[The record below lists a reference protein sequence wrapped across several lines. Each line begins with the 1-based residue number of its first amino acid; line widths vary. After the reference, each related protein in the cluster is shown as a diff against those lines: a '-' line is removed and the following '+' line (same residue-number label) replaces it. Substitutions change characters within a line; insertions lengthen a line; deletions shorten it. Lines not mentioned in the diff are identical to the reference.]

1 MKQISIKSMLLANFK
16 GIQNL
21 NIDFSSQTQIL
32 GANGTGKTTI
42 FDAFTWLLFGKDST
56 DRKDFNI
63 KNTVETDLN
72 RKEHEVTAIVL
83 VDGVEVILK
92 RVYKEK
98 WQKTRGSEEQEFK
111 GNETEF
117 YYNEVPCSQ
126 TEYNAKINSILPETV
141 FKMLTSPT
149 FFNSDSTS
157 WTWKNRREILTK
169 MAGEFTDID
178 LINEM
183 MNDKNKSQLD
193 ALINAINQG
202 KNIDEYKAQ
211 IANSVKKA
219 KEDLKGIPTRIDEVL
234 KGMPEKEDFTS
245 LEKELETTKTE
256 LDSVDKQISD
266 VQLAF
271 QSKLDAVKAEK
282 VKINNLESEIQ
293 TIETNASKEAK
304 ERIAPDNSKLT
315 KLVAEKDDKSR
326 ELQGYQNGLA
336 TLEAKKSTL
345 ESKLSGIK
353 NRIQVVETER
363 TEKRN
368 LFNKINAEEFNF
380 DNSTS
385 CCPTCK
391 RDFEPETIEA
401 KKTEVL
407 ENFRKD
413 QTARLER
420 VRTDG
425 HALKNEQEGLEAEV
439 KSVEAEITSN
449 NERISN
455 GKTAIETAKKE
466 LQTIIDNIDL
476 ENSNLS
482 QNSDEQSFDVLYKSI
497 LDLDTNYQDKLIML
511 EGMKASLVEEPTT
524 DNSELNAKRTELNS
538 KIDNI
543 KAQLLTKTE
552 IEKAESRIT
561 ELKTEEKKLSQQ
573 VADVEKLEF
582 AIQGFEKFKSD
593 KTEEAVN
600 SKFKMVKFRMFET
613 QINGGLK
620 ATCEAL
626 VNGVPFSDAN
636 TASKINAGVDVINT
650 LSEFYECNAP
660 IFIDNRESV
669 TQIIDTESQL
679 ISLVVSPK
687 NKKLLVETSELV
699 MAN

>member
-1 MKQISIKSMLLANFK
+1 L
-16 GIQNL
+16 NL
-21 NIDFSSQTQIL
+21 GSEYL
-32 GANGTGKTTI
+32 GWDKAK
-42 FDAFTWLLFGKDST
+42 K
-56 DRKDFNI
+56 RNI
-63 KNTVETDLN
+63 KAIRDEQFGSYRMSYDG
-72 RKEHEVTAIVL
+72 KEF
-83 VDGVEVILK
+83 
-92 RVYKEK
+92 VY
-98 WQKTRGSEEQEFK
+98 
-111 GNETEF
+111 
-117 YYNEVPCSQ
+117 
-126 TEYNAKINSILPETV
+126 
-141 FKMLTSPT
+141 
-149 FFNSDSTS
+149 
-157 WTWKNRREILTK
+157 
-169 MAGEFTDID
+169 
-178 LINEM
+178 
-183 MNDKNKSQLD
+183 
-193 ALINAINQG
+193 
-202 KNIDEYKAQ
+202 
-211 IANSVKKA
+211 
-219 KEDLKGIPTRIDEVL
+219 
-234 KGMPEKEDFTS
+234 
-245 LEKELETTKTE
+245 
-256 LDSVDKQISD
+256 
-266 VQLAF
+266 
-271 QSKLDAVKAEK
+271 
-282 VKINNLESEIQ
+282 
-293 TIETNASKEAK
+293 
-304 ERIAPDNSKLT
+304 
-315 KLVAEKDDKSR
+315 SR
-326 ELQGYQNGLA
+326 LGW
-336 TLEAKKSTL
+336 
-345 ESKLSGIK
+345 
-353 NRIQVVETER
+353 
-363 TEKRN
+363 
-368 LFNKINAEEFNF
+368 FNF

-391 RDFEPETIEA
+391 RDFDPETIEA

-407 ENFRKD
+407 ENFRRD

-425 HALKNEQEGLEAEV
+425 HALKKEQEGLEAEV
-439 KSVEAEITSN
+439 KSIEAEITAN
-449 NERISN
+449 DERIAN

-466 LQTIIDNIDL
+466 LQTIIDSIDL

-524 DNSELNAKRTELNS
+524 DNSELTAKRTELNS
-538 KIDNI
+538 KIDSI

-561 ELKTEEKKLSQQ
+561 ELKAEEKKLSQQ

-650 LSEFYECNAP
+650 LSEFYQCNAP

-687 NKKLLVETSELV
+687 NKKLLVESSELV